1 MNEQLT
7 WSIIDKYFNDN
18 PLSLVSHQLD
28 SYNNFFN
35 EGIKQIFKEKN
46 PIHIMKQQ
54 DSKTKEF
61 NLKCNLYLGGKEGNK
76 LYYGKPVI
84 YDDDREH
91 YMFPNEARLRN
102 MTYGIT
108 IHYDI
113 DIKFK
118 ILIDKEDGSTGMN
131 KFRVLEHT
139 ETMEKLYLVIAF
151 SLSLA
156 EEFN

>member
-54 DSKTKEF
+54 DSVTKEF

-76 LYYGKPVI
+76 LYY
-84 YDDDREH
+84 
-91 YMFPNEARLRN
+91 
-102 MTYGIT
+102 
-108 IHYDI
+108 
-113 DIKFK
+113 
-118 ILIDKEDGSTGMN
+118 
-131 KFRVLEHT
+131 
-139 ETMEKLYLVIAF
+139 
-151 SLSLA
+151 
-156 EEFN
+156 